1 MSEWEYVRTNSK
13 GEPIFRRD
21 TNETKEFVDSFLD
34 ERNIPYQY
42 REKPFMYWITND
54 EGRDYAYFYT
64 TGRWCKRVN
73 RGYPKMHYQSKGIE
87 DFCTRFL
94 NKFVGQP
101 FNKKEENED
110 NT

>member
-1 MSEWEYVRTNSK
+1 MSEWTYVRTNSK
-13 GEPIFRRD
+13 VKPIFRRE
-21 TNETKEFVDSFLD
+21 TNEAKEYVDSFLE
-34 ERNIPYQY
+34 ERNIPHSYS
-42 REKPFMYWITND
+42 EKPCMYWLPNS

-64 TGRWCKRVN
+64 TGRWYKRVN
-73 RGYPKMHYQSKGIE
+73 RGYPKMHYHSKGIE

-101 FNKKEENED
+101 FEKKEQNEN